1 VLDEMAVLQ
10 HRLAN
15 DLTQVGGYAQLL
27 AMTQGLPPHVLQQ
40 TTRIRD
46 RALEAGRTLQRLAE
60 LTSSLS
66 RDKPTP

>member
-15 DLTQVGGYAQLL
+15 YLTQVSGHAQLL

-40 TTRIRD
+40 TIRIRD
-46 RALEAGRTLQRLAE
+46 QALEAGRTVQRLAE
-60 LTSSLS
+60 LTGPLS
-66 RDKPTP
+66 RDKPP